1 MLDEE
6 APTISNLEEN
16 LGTINAC
23 SYNLVQTPT
32 ITDNVSLSAIAYSV
46 NGTSNDIENI
56 TGNLFN
62 SEVSINLEV
71 GTYTIVWEAMDE
83 NVNISTFTQN
93 ITVADNENPTISGL
107 ELSITEDLISGSSEA
122 SITLTPTISD
132 NCGIEE
138 TTYKIGDNEAVT
150 FTGTSVSLDFAVGEH
165 TVLWETMDVNGNV
178 NDFTQ
183 TITVNSLLDEEA
195 PTISNLE
202 ENLGI
207 VNVDGNCAY
216 SLSVNP
222 ITNDNVGVVSLTYEF
237 SNQIPQSVEPGT
249 TSVNIPLEIGN
260 YSILWTAKDLE
271 NNTANFTQNITVE
284 DNELPIISI
293 ENITENVEFGIANID
308 LSIQQPTITDNCEI
322 DNSTL
327 INNFNG
333 TNDASDLYP
342 IGITNVVWNVSDVN
356 GNQATYTQIITVTVD
371 GELPKFDITGN
382 VNYLNNANTLVTNAN
397 VQLLNNG
404 TLVYETSTDG
414 NGNYTFSEIITG
426 NYDIKVAPSFF
437 GGVNATDA
445 LLTALKT
452 VELGATFTNLQNLVA
467 DVNNSNEITTTDALL
482 IMRRGIGMDP
492 HYTGVDDWRTL
503 ETEIVVSENITKNL
517 QTICN
522 GDVNASYVPN
532 NSVTKKSISNDI
544 LLTKNGYIEN
554 ENHFE
559 YPISIENYNRIGA
572 MSLIL
577 NIPNSWKINN
587 IRSEFNNLIYK
598 LENNQVFV
606 YGYSV
611 NGKDFENGENLI
623 ILEVEKENLFS
634 ENLITIDS
642 KSELTDENAK
652 ILKNI
657 NLNIPSLE
665 NETDIIS
672 MKNYPNPASIS
683 TNFEYNLI
691 ENSKVELKIFDMLG
705 KEVAVLVNKNQEK
718 GIYKV
723 NFDISNFSKGM
734 YIYKMVIKTKENN
747 FTEINKLSIK

>member
-1 MLDEE
+1 MD
-6 APTISNLEEN
+6 
-16 LGTINAC
+16 GNA
-23 SYNLVQTPT
+23 
-32 ITDNVSLSAIAYSV
+32 
-46 NGTSNDIENI
+46 
-56 TGNLFN
+56 
-62 SEVSINLEV
+62 
-71 GTYTIVWEAMDE
+71 
-83 NVNISTFTQN
+83 NISTFTQN
-93 ITVADNENPTISGL
+93 ITVADNENPTISEL
-107 ELSITEDLISGSSEA
+107 ESSIIENLESGSFEA

-132 NCGIEE
+132 NCGIEIS
-138 TTYKIGDNEAVT
+138 TYKVNENPSVT
-150 FTGTSVSLDFAVGEH
+150 FEGTSVSLNFAIGNN
-165 TVLWETMDVNGNV
+165 TVLWETMDINGNV

-183 TITVNSLLDEEA
+183 TIVVNGFVDEEN
-195 PTISNLE
+195 PVISGLI
-202 ENLGI
+202 ENLGT
-207 VNVDGNCAY
+207 VNVNENCAY
-216 SLSVNP
+216 LLNVNP
-222 ITNDNVGVVSLTYEF
+222 VTNDNVGVVSLTYEF
-237 SNQIPQSVEPGT
+237 SNQIPQNVELDA
-249 TSVNIPLEIGN
+249 TSVNISLEVGN

-271 NNTANFTQNITVE
+271 NNTVNFIQNITVA
-284 DNELPIISI
+284 DNENPTISNL
-293 ENITENVEFGIANID
+293 NITENVEFGTANID
-308 LSIQQPTITDNCEI
+308 LSIPQPTITDNCEI

-404 TLVYETSTDG
+404 TLVEETLTDG
-414 NGNYTFSEIITG
+414 SGNYTFSEVTTG
-426 NYDIKVAPSFF
+426 SYDIKVAPSFF

-445 LLTALKT
+445 LLTALST
-452 VELGATFTNLQNLVA
+452 VGMRTPFTDLQNLVA
-467 DVNNSNEITTTDALL
+467 DVNNAEGVTITDALL
-482 IMRRGIGMDP
+482 IMRRGIGMDS
-492 HYTGVDDWRTL
+492 HYTNVDDWRTL
-503 ETEIVVSENITKNL
+503 DTEIAVSENITKNL

-522 GDVNASYVPN
+522 GDVNTSYVPN

-544 LLTKNGYIEN
+544 LLTKNGYIKN

-559 YPISIENYNRIGA
+559 YPISVENYNRIAA

-598 LENNQVFV
+598 LENNQVFI

-634 ENLITIDS
+634 ENLVTIDS
-642 KSELTDENAK
+642 KSELTDENAEV
-652 ILKNI
+652 LKNI

-672 MKNYPNPASIS
+672 MKNYPNPAIIS

-705 KEVAVLVNKNQEK
+705 KEVAVIVNKNQEK
-718 GIYKV
+718 GIYKI
-723 NFDISNFSKGM
+723 NFDISNLSKGM
-734 YIYKMVIKTKENN
+734 YIYKMVIKGEENN